1 MVDAKILKYGL
12 FLLVAGLAMVG
23 GYMAEL
29 SQEPLLYTAGMIC
42 ALIGVILMGAG
53 FLTIVGLEYMPKK
66 GIREGDK
73 NVFTIA
79 LLRCMLAI
87 SIADN
92 FLDDDEV
99 IEIRKIYKHLTQ
111 AEIPEEVVRKTAQ
124 EMIDAGTDIESELL
138 ATAGTMDKDHKDKL
152 VIASLYILAADGD
165 MDERELVMLDNI
177 REGLNLS
184 INHVEK
190 IKTNFLSKRELREV

>member
-12 FLLVAGLAMVG
+12 FLLIAGLAMVG
-23 GYMAEL
+23 SYMAEI
-29 SQEPLLYTAGMIC
+29 SGNPMLYTAGMIS
-42 ALIGVILMGAG
+42 ALIGLVLMGAG

-66 GIREGDK
+66 GIRDGDK

-87 SIADN
+87 SIADD

-99 IEIRKIYKHLTQ
+99 IEIKKIYKHLTEN
-111 AEIPEEVVRKTAQ
+111 EIPEQVVRDTAQ

-138 ATAGTMDKDHKDKL
+138 AMVDTIDKIHKEKL

-165 MDERELVMLDNI
+165 MDSRELLMLDNI
-177 REGLNLS
+177 REGLGMS
-184 INHVEK
+184 INQVEK
-190 IKTNFLSKRELREV
+190 IKKNFLSKRELREV